1 MGNTRTSRAIGKGD
15 KDEELRVVSHR
26 RGTDER
32 AHVVAANNMNGD
44 VWHLVLMFVA
54 PHEELHQLMLSMRL
68 WCHACRQ
75 AVETLCYAQHNNNA
89 LRQQPRPRPPSAT
102 ILSHILTADN
112 AAATAAAEQTHLVR
126 NIAFLYQREFMESV
140 EAPGLGTIIH
150 TVLNDARR
158 LKSLDVK
165 YNSQIVT
172 VTPFPELTALE
183 AQCSCGIGDAG
194 LTGARRLAVLKC
206 AQNPRITTVRPFA
219 HTLTSLD
226 AGGRGCGIG
235 DAGLA
240 GATALTALRAW
251 DNVKI
256 TTVTPFAGSLT
267 KLDASGTSGIADVA
281 LARAFR
287 PQSYR
292 ARRWRPLLRDQRRKP
307 DTRGRQ
313 ARQAE
318 SSEGW
323 LQSAR
328 DDAAAGIARIAYVSR
343 RQWLDMR
350 DHGSVPRGFHRP
362 LVDANCGGQH

>member
-1 MGNTRTSRAIGKGD
+1 MG
-15 KDEELRVVSHR
+15 
-26 RGTDER
+26 
-32 AHVVAANNMNGD
+32 AANMNGD

-54 PHEELHQLMLSMRL
+54 PHEELHQLLLSMRL

-75 AVETLCYAQHNNNA
+75 AVETSETSPSCS
-89 LRQQPRPRPPSAT
+89 RPTRVHGMRGSA
-102 ILSHILTADN
+102 
-112 AAATAAAEQTHLVR
+112 
-126 NIAFLYQREFMESV
+126 
-140 EAPGLGTIIH
+140 GTGH
-150 TVLNDARR
+150 HHSTVLNDARR

-219 HTLTSLD
+219 RTLTSLD
-226 AGGRGCGIG
+226 AGGRGCGLG

-281 LARAFR
+281 LARA
-287 PQSYR
+287 
-292 ARRWRPLLRDQRRKP
+292 
-307 DTRGRQ
+307 TR
-313 ARQAE
+313 
-318 SSEGW
+318 
-323 LQSAR
+323 LTTLTAR
-328 DDAAAGIARIAYVSR
+328 DNSTITTLQPFAHSLAALDAGGPPTAGSTTQA
-343 RQWLDMR
+343 
-350 DHGSVPRGFHRP
+350 
-362 LVDANCGGQH
+362 